1 MSKKR
6 WDFKMGNECIYEAKE
21 IVYFQ
26 KPGKANTEKTIELAK
41 ERALELGVRHVVVAS
56 TKGRTG
62 VLAAEAFRDTDIEVV
77 VVSEH
82 YGYRDEG
89 EWFMEKKHLSRL
101 NDLGIKV
108 MTQSHILSGVE
119 RSISKRLGGVSRVE
133 AIAEAIRRLVG
144 VGVKVCVEIIIMA
157 ADSGYIPCGPDIE
170 VMCIAGYAG
179 GADTAVVIRPSHM
192 NNFFDL
198 EIREFVCLPRV
209 KNPGTLAKNE
219 TQES

>member
-1 MSKKR
+1 MSN
-6 WDFKMGNECIYEAKE
+6 GPIYEMKD

-41 ERALELGVRHVVVAS
+41 KRALELGIKHVVVAS

-62 VLAAEAFRDTDIEVV
+62 VLAAEVFSDTDIEVV

-82 YGYRDEG
+82 YGYRNEG
-89 EWFMEKKHLSRL
+89 EWFMEEEHLSRL

-133 AIAEAIRRLVG
+133 AIAEAFRRLIG
-144 VGVKVCVEIIIMA
+144 VGVKVCVEITMMA
-157 ADSGYIPCGPDIE
+157 ADSGCIPCGPDIE
-170 VMCIAGYAG
+170 VMCIAGHAG
-179 GADTAVVIRPSHM
+179 GADTAIVVRPSHM
-192 NNFFDL
+192 NNFFDF

-209 KNPGTLAKNE
+209 KNPGTLAK
-219 TQES
+219 TKK

>member
-1 MSKKR
+1 M
-6 WDFKMGNECIYEAKE
+6 
-21 IVYFQ
+21 YFQ

-41 ERALELGVRHVVVAS
+41 KRALELRIKHVVVAS

-62 VLAAEAFRDTDIEVV
+62 VLAAEAFSDTDIELV

-82 YGYRDEG
+82 YGYKNEG
-89 EWFMEKKHLSRL
+89 DWFMEEKHLSRL
-101 NDLGIKV
+101 NDFGIKV
-108 MTQSHILSGVE
+108 MTQSHVLSGVE
-119 RSISKRLGGVSRVE
+119 RSLTKHLGGVSRVE
-133 AIAEAIRRLVG
+133 AIAEAIRKLVG
-144 VGVKVCVEIIIMA
+144 VGVKVCVEIAIMA

-209 KNPGTLAKNE
+209 KNPGTLDKDKSQKN
-219 TQES
+219 